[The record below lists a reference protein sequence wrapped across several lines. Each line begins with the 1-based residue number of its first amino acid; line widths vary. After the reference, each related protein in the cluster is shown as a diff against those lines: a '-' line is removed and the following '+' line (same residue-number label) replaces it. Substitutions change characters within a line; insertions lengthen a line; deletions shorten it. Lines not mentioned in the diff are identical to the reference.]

1 MVMLWRKLLRDLREN
16 WGVNL
21 ACVLVIA
28 LGIMSFNAFRMA
40 VDNLE
45 TARDKF
51 YQSCRFADGFATVK
65 QMPAERLSRLE
76 EIPGI
81 DQVQGH
87 LRQDVTVYMPEWGQN
102 LTLRMVAFEPGDAMG
117 LNQVLQSQGPG
128 VAEGS
133 DEILLG
139 VGFAKAHGLQAGD
152 SLDIIY
158 QGQKHSLTMAGT
170 GQSPEFIY
178 LVPDSGAMFSDAA
191 RFDVAFMD
199 REALEDLTG
208 HKGLVNE
215 VAFTLR
221 PGVDFDQV
229 KNQVEEILSPYD
241 LYSLVSAE
249 DQISNFMLAQEIK
262 GVNATSNS
270 IPAIFIAIAAFILYL
285 MLRRMVE
292 QQRVQIGTMKAVG
305 YGNAQIIIHY
315 SLYGAFIGVSGA
327 VLGSLTGILVSG
339 AMTEMYKLYF
349 NLPDLINRVSFR
361 YGLLSLAFAAIPC
374 FGAAFLG
381 ARSVLRLEPSQ
392 AMQPA
397 TPKRT
402 RRLLIERVKAVWEPL
417 GMMGRMALR
426 NLFRNPGRSLFTLL
440 GTSLAFALMWFIFSY
455 NLLIDLMIMNQL
467 EMAQRY
473 DFKVTLAQ
481 PAPARELADS
491 LMRLEGADT
500 AEPMM
505 YAAVTLRQGPYSEE
519 TSITGLP
526 EHSELYKILD
536 KGEKIMAL
544 PPEGLVLSKSLADK
558 LHTKAGQLIYLESPY
573 LSEPVQIYVTEVV
586 EQYFGMENFMP
597 LERLGQLLGIGDSA
611 SAAMIRTSGDRGT
624 VDRLEEKLLLAKGV
638 AGVENKSA
646 MKKMYEDLM
655 APMNSIIF
663 SMTLVGVFTA
673 FAVIYSTGTVSLS
686 ERQREISSSKV
697 LGMTDGEIM
706 TLLIMENGILSLL
719 GGLLGVPLT
728 KAMML
733 MMQRQFA
740 TELYS
745 LPARLDPVGLVYSLV
760 SLGVALVLSMLAMMR
775 RVRRLD
781 LVVVLK
787 TRE

>member
-16 WGVNL
+16 WGANL

-28 LGIMSFNAFRMA
+28 LGIMSFNAYHMA

-51 YQSCRFADGFATVK
+51 YESCRFADGFATVK
-65 QMPAERLSRLE
+65 QMPAARLSRLE

-102 LTLRMVAFEPGDAMG
+102 LTLRLVAFDPEDAMG

-128 VAEGS
+128 IHEGS
-133 DEILLG
+133 EEILLG
-139 VGFAKAHGLQAGD
+139 VGFAKAHSLQAGD

-158 QGQKHSLTMAGT
+158 QGEKHALTMAGT
-170 GQSPEFIY
+170 GQSPEFVY
-178 LVPDSGAMFSDAA
+178 LLPDSGAMFSDTA
-191 RFDVAFMD
+191 RFDVAFMT

-208 HKGLVNE
+208 HEGLVNE
-215 VAFTLR
+215 IAFTLR

-229 KNQVEEILSPYD
+229 QNQVEEILSPYD
-241 LYSLVSAE
+241 LYSLVSDK
-249 DQISNFMLAQEIK
+249 DQISNFMLAEEIR

-270 IPAIFIAIAAFILYL
+270 IPAIFITIAVFILYL

-292 QQRVQIGTMKAVG
+292 QQRVQIGTMKAIG
-305 YGNAQIIIHY
+305 YGNTQIIFHF
-315 SLYGAFIGVSGA
+315 SLYGAFIGTAGA

-339 AMTEMYKLYF
+339 AMTDMYKLYF
-349 NLPDLINRVSFR
+349 NLPDLVNQTSLR
-361 YGLLSLAFAAIPC
+361 YSLLSVAFAALPC
-374 FGAAFLG
+374 FVAAFLG
-381 ARSVLRLEPSQ
+381 ARSVLRLEPAQ
-392 AMQPA
+392 AMLPA

-402 RRLLIERVKAVWEPL
+402 RRLLIERVKEIWEPL

-440 GTSLAFALMWFIFSY
+440 GTSLAFAIMWFIFSY

-467 EMAQRY
+467 EIAQRY
-473 DFKVTLAQ
+473 DFKVTLTQ
-481 PAPARELADS
+481 PAPARDLADS
-491 LMRLEGADT
+491 LMRLEGADI
-500 AEPMM
+500 AEPLM

-526 EHSELYKILD
+526 ERSELYKILD
-536 KGEKIMAL
+536 KGEEIMPL
-544 PPEGLVLSKSLADK
+544 PPEGLVLSKSLAEK
-558 LHTKAGQLIYLESPY
+558 LHTKAGQLIYVESPY
-573 LSEPVQIYVTEVV
+573 LAEPTQVYVADVA
-586 EQYFGMENFMP
+586 EQYFGMENFMSM
-597 LERLGQLLGIGDSA
+597 ERLGHLLGTGDSA
-611 SAAMIRTSGDRGT
+611 GAAMIRTSGDRET
-624 VDRLEEKLLLAKGV
+624 VDQLEEKLLLAKGV
-638 AGVENKSA
+638 AGVENKAA
-646 MKKMYEDLM
+646 MKKMYDDLM

-697 LGMTDGEIM
+697 LGMTDQEIM
-706 TLLIMENGILSLL
+706 ILLMIENGVLSLL

-733 MMQRQFA
+733 LMQRQFA

-745 LPARLDPVGLVYSLV
+745 LPARLDPTGLVYSLIC
-760 SLGVALVLSMLAMMR
+760 LGVALVLSMLAMMR